1 MIELSCICTIERGEV
16 MASTD
21 ALKKIK
27 EDVAQNKG
35 KTVRL
40 KANRGRRRTFV
51 REGILEQVYP
61 NIFVVKVTESPE
73 FTRRLSYS
81 YSDLLTE
88 TVELTLLQS
97 DEPRAIG
104 GSA

>member
-1 MIELSCICTIERGEV
+1 
-16 MASTD
+16 MASAD

-27 EDVAQNKG
+27 KDVALNKG

-40 KANRGRRRTFV
+40 KANRGRRRTFEK
-51 REGILEQVYP
+51 EGILEQVYP
-61 NIFVVKVTESPE
+61 NIFVVKVTESPD

-97 DEPRAIG
+97 EEPRAIG
-104 GSA
+104 GSM

>member
-1 MIELSCICTIERGEV
+1 
-16 MASTD
+16 MASAD

-27 EDVAQNKG
+27 KNVELNKG
-35 KTVRL
+35 KRVKLR
-40 KANRGRRRTFV
+40 ANRGRRKTFEK
-51 REGILEQVYP
+51 EGVLEQVYP

-88 TVELTLLQS
+88 TVELTVLHS
-97 DEPRAIG
+97 GEPKASC
-104 GSA
+104 GSM